1 MPRKGEAVEREVGC
15 IGCRSSGVRVPVS
28 LFHTLITGS
37 AELSEGCAKSKR
49 GSPSYCLSCR
59 LLAACSFTL

>member
-1 MPRKGEAVEREVGC
+1 MPRKEKAVEREVVC
-15 IGCRSSGVRVPVS
+15 IEGRRSGISVPFS
-28 LFHTLITGS
+28 LFYTLITGS

-59 LLAACSFTL
+59 LLATCSLTL